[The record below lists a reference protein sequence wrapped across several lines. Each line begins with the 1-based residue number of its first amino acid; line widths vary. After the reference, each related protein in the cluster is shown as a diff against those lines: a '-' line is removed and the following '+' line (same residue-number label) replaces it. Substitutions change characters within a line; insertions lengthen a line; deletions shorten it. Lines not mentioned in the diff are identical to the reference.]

1 MSKLPIDKDWDEFH
15 DDEFVNWKRIRSV
28 IQHENELTHHR
39 ITWLLSS
46 QAFLFAAFVTTLNG
60 ISQKLPEN
68 CEVLGW
74 IWAYK
79 LILVGLAFIGIGV
92 SFFLWRTLRDADIEL
107 NKLHAWWNSF
117 IIDRTENLLDKD
129 KPLPDNSLERHPPI
143 GAGLIRGLSF
153 KDPPHSIFSILFVIP
168 WAIFAHIP
176 VSIYKYSELIQ
187 IFSILIDIISMWMLI
202 TVAINYKQHVDNKN
216 PDKYYKIAESKRKRG
231 KTKEAI
237 NNYAKAAQLY
247 KEKGDR
253 CNYEKAKEWQGVLN
267 KSTI

>member
-1 MSKLPIDKDWDEFH
+1 MRKLPNYEGWDEFH
-15 DDEFVNWKRIRSV
+15 DDEIVNWKRIRSV

-60 ISQKLPEN
+60 ISEKVTKDCTVTE
-68 CEVLGW
+68 W

-79 LILVGLAFIGIGV
+79 LILVGLAFIGICV

-117 IIDRTENLLDKD
+117 IIDSTENLSDTD

-153 KDPPHSIFSILFVIP
+153 RDPPHSIFSILFVIP

-176 VSIYKYSELIQ
+176 VSICNYSEPIKIL
-187 IFSILIDIISMWMLI
+187 SILIDIVSIWILI
-202 TVAINYKQHVDNKN
+202 TVTINYKQHVDNKN
-216 PDKYYKIAESKRKRG
+216 PDKYYKIGESKRRRG
-231 KTKEAI
+231 KTTEAI
-237 NNYAKAAQLY
+237 DNYKKAAELY
-247 KEKGDR
+247 KEKGDKF
-253 CNYEKAKEWQGVLN
+253 NYKKAKKQWCIL
-267 KSTI
+267 SS